1 MDSMLP
7 EEAAHAIESYLRIA
21 DRLLPGAITK
31 CAVVGSIALGAYRPG
46 RSDIDLVAVVSD
58 EWRHRKRRGTRRDL
72 MARLRLLHLAQ
83 LPRLTIR
90 AAHGM
95 GFSACCNTVFVW
107 QSEITRAVTEI
118 HPVASHV
125 GEVFDSQGAFD
136 VNPVVWKE
144 LVDGGISVRGGP
156 VSDWS
161 LDSEPGELRNWVA
174 RNVREY
180 WAPLAES
187 ARRGRRTLSAATVEW
202 CLLGPARMHHT
213 LLTGEIISK
222 EDAGRHALEAF
233 PDHSAIIEV
242 ALARLRNDPLPT
254 APPRDRWRALTASTM
269 RSIIADSPAN
279 DLI

>member
-1 MDSMLP
+1 MDSRLP
-7 EEAAHAIESYLRIA
+7 EEAARAVESYLRIA
-21 DRLLPGAITK
+21 DRLLPGAVTA
-31 CAVVGSIALGAYRPG
+31 CAVGGSIALDAYRPG
-46 RSDIDLVAVVSD
+46 RSDIDVIAVLSD
-58 EWRHRKRRGTRRDL
+58 EWKDHRRL

-83 LPRLTIR
+83 VPRLTVR
-90 AAHGM
+90 AARGM

-136 VNPVVWKE
+136 VNPVIWKE

-156 VSDWS
+156 VSDWC

-174 RNVREY
+174 RNIRDY

-187 ARRGRRTLSAATVEW
+187 ARRGRRPLSAGAVEW
-202 CLLGPARMHHT
+202 CLLGPARMHYT

-242 ALARLRNDPLPT
+242 ALARLRSDPLPT
-254 APPRDRWRALTASTM
+254 TPPRDQWRALTASAM

>member
-1 MDSMLP
+1 MDSTLP
-7 EEAAHAIESYLRIA
+7 EEAAHSVESYLRVA
-21 DRLLPGAITK
+21 DRLLPGAVTA
-31 CAVVGSIALGAYRPG
+31 CAVGGSIALDAYRPG
-46 RSDIDLVAVVSD
+46 RSDIDVIAVLSD
-58 EWRHRKRRGTRRDL
+58 EWKDHRSL
-72 MARLRLLHLAQ
+72 MVRLRFLHLSQ
-83 LPRLTIR
+83 VPRLTVR
-90 AAHGM
+90 AARCM

-136 VNPVVWKE
+136 VNPVIWKE

-161 LDSEPGELRNWVA
+161 LDSELGELRNWVA

-180 WAPLAES
+180 WVPLAES
-187 ARRGRRTLSAATVEW
+187 ARRGRRTLSAGTVEW

-222 EDAGRHALEAF
+222 ERAGRHALEAF

-242 ALARLRNDPLPT
+242 ALARLRSEPLPT
-254 APPRDRWRALTASTM
+254 TPPRDQWRALTASAM

>member
-1 MDSMLP
+1 MDSRLP
-7 EEAAHAIESYLRIA
+7 EEAARAVESYLRIA
-21 DRLLPGAITK
+21 DRLLPGAVTA
-31 CAVVGSIALGAYRPG
+31 CAVGGSIALDAYRPG
-46 RSDIDLVAVVSD
+46 RSDIDVIAVLSD
-58 EWRHRKRRGTRRDL
+58 EWKDHQSL

-83 LPRLTIR
+83 VPRLTVR
-90 AAHGM
+90 AARGM

-118 HPVASHV
+118 NPVASHV

-136 VNPVVWKE
+136 VNPVIWKE
-144 LVDGGISVRGGP
+144 LVDGGVSVRGSP
-156 VSDWS
+156 VSDWN
-161 LDSEPGELRNWVA
+161 LDSEPGELRNWVE
-174 RNVREY
+174 RNIREY

-187 ARRGRRTLSAATVEW
+187 ARRVRRPLSAGAVEW
-202 CLLGPARMHHT
+202 CLLGPARMHYT
-213 LLTGEIISK
+213 LLTREIISK

-242 ALARLRNDPLPT
+242 ALARLRSDPLPT
-254 APPRDRWRALTASTM
+254 TPPRDQWRALTASAM

>member
-1 MDSMLP
+1 MDSTLP
-7 EEAAHAIESYLRIA
+7 EEAARAVESYLRIA
-21 DRLLPGAITK
+21 DRLLPGAVTA
-31 CAVVGSIALGAYRPG
+31 CAVGGSIALDAYRPG
-46 RSDIDLVAVVSD
+46 RSDIDVIAVLSD
-58 EWRHRKRRGTRRDL
+58 EWRVHRSL

-83 LPRLTIR
+83 VPRLTVR
-90 AAHGM
+90 AARGM

-125 GEVFDSQGAFD
+125 GEVFVSQGAFD
-136 VNPVVWKE
+136 VNPVIWKE

-156 VSDWS
+156 VSDWN

-174 RNVREY
+174 RNIREY

-187 ARRGRRTLSAATVEW
+187 ARRGRRTLSAGAVEW

-233 PDHSAIIEV
+233 PDHSAIVQV
-242 ALARLRNDPLPT
+242 ALARLRGDPLPT
-254 APPRDRWRALTASTM
+254 TPPRDQWRALTASAM